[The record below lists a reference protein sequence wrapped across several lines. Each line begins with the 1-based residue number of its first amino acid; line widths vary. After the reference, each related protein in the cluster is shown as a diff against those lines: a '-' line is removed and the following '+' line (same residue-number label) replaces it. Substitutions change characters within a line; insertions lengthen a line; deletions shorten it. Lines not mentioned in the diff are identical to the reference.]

1 MTIKEIEALS
11 GMSRANIR
19 YYETEGFLSPE
30 RRENGYRD
38 YSEEDLETLKRIKL
52 LRLLG
57 VSLADIKAAKDGSL
71 PLEELM
77 ARRLAGIA
85 GERTA
90 LSQSEA
96 VCRELREAQVRYE
109 DLDAQR
115 YLDELSRRPG
125 GALDLPREDAEP
137 KVTSPIRRLLA
148 RGIDYMAYFFLSGI
162 LLTAVFRV
170 NISQESGG
178 AGMLAGILSVLM
190 MLFLEPLLLRLFGS
204 TLGKF
209 VLGLSVTDREEGRL
223 SYREGLLRVWN
234 IFLYGLGLCLPFV
247 RIYRLWK
254 SYKACDQGETLP
266 WEWDSVMHLREDRFW
281 LRCGSFAA
289 ACFVLIGGLSLSLAV
304 AQRPLHRG
312 EITVAEFCE
321 NYNRLAVYYDSET
334 ASLLNPDGS
343 WKEPEGTV
351 VISMVGQ
358 GLSRPELHFTEDD
371 SGRMTGLT
379 ISFREEEDIFFL
391 VPTTIRTI
399 ATLAFVQ
406 AQPGVGLFDTDEVN
420 RVLDKINGTQ
430 NDRPDPLKT
439 NFADSAN
446 GVDILC
452 RSSCEG
458 YYDNTGSGHMIP
470 EEDQERLFT
479 MDYTMT
485 LVDAG

>member
-57 VSLADIKAAKDGSL
+57 VSLADIKAAKEGSL

-77 ARRLAGIA
+77 TRRLAGIA

-125 GALDLPREDAEP
+125 GAPDLPREDAEP
-137 KVTSPIRRLLA
+137 KVTSPIRRFLA
-148 RGIDYMAYFFLSGI
+148 RWMDLTVYSLLWDI

-170 NISQESGG
+170 NISQRSGG
-178 AGMLAGILSVLM
+178 SEVLAGIIAVLM
-190 MLFLEPLLLRLFGS
+190 MLFLEPLLLRVFGT
-204 TLGKF
+204 TLGKW

-223 SYREGLLRVWN
+223 SYPAGLLRTWN
-234 IFLYGLGLCLPFV
+234 VFLYGLGLNIPIVHL
-247 RIYRLWK
+247 YRLWK

-266 WEWDSVMHLREDRFW
+266 WEEDSVMHLREDRFW

-321 NYNRLAVYYDSET
+321 NYNRLAVYYDPET
-334 ASLLNPDGS
+334 ASLLEPDGS

-351 VISMVGQ
+351 VISLDGM
-358 GLSRPELHFTEDD
+358 GLSQPELHFTEDG
-371 SGRMTGLT
+371 SGRMTGVT
-379 ISFREEEDIFFL
+379 ISFRAEGDTFFV
-391 VPTTIRTI
+391 VPTTVRIL
-399 ATLAFVQ
+399 ATLAFAQ
-406 AQPGVGLFDTDEVN
+406 AQPGVGLLDRDAVNAVIDRIQSNPTESFQETVHGVEISSKSSFVGYSGDSGTFITPLEGTDT
-420 RVLDKINGTQ
+420 
-430 NDRPDPLKT
+430 
-439 NFADSAN
+439 
-446 GVDILC
+446 
-452 RSSCEG
+452 
-458 YYDNTGSGHMIP
+458 Y
-470 EEDQERLFT
+470 LFT
-479 MDYTMT
+479 MDYTMA
-485 LVDAG
+485 LADAG

>member
-19 YYETEGFLSPE
+19 YYETEGFLAPE

-96 VCRELREAQVRYE
+96 VCRELREAKVRYE

-125 GALDLPREDAEP
+125 GAPDLPREDAEP

-178 AGMLAGILSVLM
+178 AEVLAGILSVLM
-190 MLFLEPLLLRLFGS
+190 MFFLEPLLLRLFGS

-254 SYKACDQGETLP
+254 SYRACDQGETLP

-281 LRCGSFAA
+281 LRCGSFVA
-289 ACFVLIGGLSLSLAV
+289 ACLVLTNGLSLSLAL
-304 AQRPLHRG
+304 AQRPPHRG

-321 NYNRLAVYYDSET
+321 NYNYLAAYYDPEM
-334 ASLLNPDGS
+334 ASLLNPNGS

-351 VISMVGQ
+351 VISLVGE
-358 GLSRPELHFTEDD
+358 GLSKPELHFTEDG
-371 SGRMTGLT
+371 SGRMTGVT
-379 ISFREEEDIFFL
+379 ISFRAEGDTFFM
-391 VPTTIRTI
+391 VPTTIRI
-399 ATLAFVQ
+399 LATLAFVQ
-406 AQPGVGLFDTDEVN
+406 AQPGVGLLDRDAVN
-420 RVLDKINGTQ
+420 AVI
-430 NDRPDPLKT
+430 DRIQAEPAESFQET
-439 NFADSAN
+439 VN
-446 GVDILC
+446 GVEIRC
-452 RSSCEG
+452 ESSFVGYSGDSGSYIIPLEG
-458 YYDNTGSGHMIP
+458 MDTY
-470 EEDQERLFT
+470 RFA

-485 LVDAG
+485 LADAG

>member
-1 MTIKEIEALS
+1 MTIKEIEVLS

-57 VSLADIKAAKDGSL
+57 ASLADIKAAKDGSL

-77 ARRLAGIA
+77 ARRLSGIA
-85 GERTA
+85 QERTA

-125 GALDLPREDAEP
+125 GAPDLPREDAEP

-148 RGIDYMAYFFLSGI
+148 RGIDYMAYFFLSSI

-223 SYREGLLRVWN
+223 SYPAGLLRTWN
-234 IFLYGLGLCLPFV
+234 VFLYGLGLNIPIVHL
-247 RIYRLWK
+247 YRLWK

-266 WEWDSVMHLREDRFW
+266 WEEDSALRLREGKVL
-281 LRCGSFAA
+281 LRVGSFVA
-289 ACFVLIGGLSLSLAV
+289 ACLVLIGGLSLGLAA
-304 AQRPLHRG
+304 AQRPPHRG
-312 EITVAEFCE
+312 KITVAEFCE
-321 NYNRLAVYYDSET
+321 NYNYLAAYYDPET
-334 ASLLNPDGS
+334 ASFLNQDGS
-343 WKEPEGTV
+343 WKEPEGTM
-351 VISMVGQ
+351 VISLDGV
-358 GLSRPELHFTEDD
+358 GLSQPELHFTEDG
-371 SGRMTGLT
+371 SGRMTGVT
-379 ISFREEEDIFFL
+379 ISFRAEGDTFFV
-391 VPTTIRTI
+391 VPTTVRIL
-399 ATLAFVQ
+399 ATLAFAQ
-406 AQPGVGLFDTDEVN
+406 AQPGVGLLDRDAVNAVIDRIQSNPTESFQETVHGVEISSKSSFVGYSGDSGTFITPLEGTDT
-420 RVLDKINGTQ
+420 
-430 NDRPDPLKT
+430 
-439 NFADSAN
+439 
-446 GVDILC
+446 
-452 RSSCEG
+452 
-458 YYDNTGSGHMIP
+458 Y
-470 EEDQERLFT
+470 LFT

-485 LVDAG
+485 LADAG

>member
-19 YYETEGFLSPE
+19 YYEAEGFLSPE

-77 ARRLAGIA
+77 TRRLSGIA
-85 GERTA
+85 QERTA

-137 KVTSPIRRLLA
+137 KVTSPIRRFLA
-148 RGIDYMAYFFLSGI
+148 RGIDFMAYSLLWMI
-162 LLTAVFRV
+162 LLTVVFRQ
-170 NISQESGG
+170 NIALRDGWYDIVDS
-178 AGMLAGILSVLM
+178 LAVLGL
-190 MLFLEPLLLRLFGS
+190 LFLLEPLQLRFFGT
-204 TLGKF
+204 TLGKWI
-209 VLGLSVTDREEGRL
+209 LGLSVTNGEEGRL
-223 SYREGLLRVWN
+223 RYLDALVRTWN
-234 IFLYGLGLCLPFV
+234 VFLYGYGLNLPG
-247 RIYRLWK
+247 INLYRLWK

-266 WEWDSVMHLREDRFW
+266 WEEDSVMHLREDRFW

-321 NYNRLAVYYDSET
+321 NYNYLAAYYDPET
-334 ASLLNPDGS
+334 ASFLNPDGS

-351 VISMVGQ
+351 VISLDGM
-358 GLSRPELHFTEDD
+358 GLSQPELHFTEDG
-371 SGRMTGLT
+371 SGRMTSVT
-379 ISFREEEDIFFL
+379 ISFRAEGDTFFV
-391 VPTTIRTI
+391 VPTTVRIL
-399 ATLAFVQ
+399 ATLAFAQ
-406 AQPGVGLFDTDEVN
+406 AQPGVGLLDRDAVN
-420 RVLDKINGTQ
+420 AVI
-430 NDRPDPLKT
+430 DRIQSNPT
-439 NFADSAN
+439 ESFQETVN
-446 GVDILC
+446 GVEI
-452 RSSCEG
+452 SSKSSFVGYSGDSGTFIIPLEG
-458 YYDNTGSGHMIP
+458 TDTY
-470 EEDQERLFT
+470 LFT